1 MFKKM
6 KSTFYMEQLTAIERY
21 LKEGFQLK
29 KNNAILVWF
38 SKVDENGV
46 TISYGI
52 FNKFIDEGI
61 STYSLALQ
69 LDEHFKKTRSSQSYR
84 VVS

>member
-6 KSTFYMEQLTAIERY
+6 KSTFYMEQLTSIERY
-21 LKEGFQLK
+21 LKEGFRLTEG
-29 KNNAILVWF
+29 NTFFVWF

-46 TISYGI
+46 TVTYSM

-69 LDEHFKKTRSSQSYR
+69 LDEHFKKLEAHNPIGL
-84 VVS
+84 

>member
-6 KSTFYMEQLTAIERY
+6 KSTFYMEQLTTIERY
-21 LKEGFQLK
+21 LKEGFRLEEG
-29 KNNAILVWF
+29 NTIFVWF

-46 TISYGI
+46 TVSYCM

-69 LDEHFKKTRSSQSYR
+69 LDEHFKKLEAHNP
-84 VVS
+84 VGL

>member
-6 KSTFYMEQLTAIERY
+6 KSTFYMEQLTTIERY

-29 KNNAILVWF
+29 KNNTILVWF

-46 TISYGI
+46 TISCGI

-69 LDEHFKKTRSSQSYR
+69 LDEHFKKLEAHNPTGL
-84 VVS
+84 

>member
-6 KSTFYMEQLTAIERY
+6 KSTFYMEQLTTIERY
-21 LKEGFQLK
+21 LKEGFQLEEG
-29 KNNAILVWF
+29 NTVFVWF
-38 SKVDENGV
+38 SKVNENGV
-46 TISYGI
+46 TVSYGM

-69 LDEHFKKTRSSQSYR
+69 LDEHFKKLEAHNPTGL
-84 VVS
+84 

>member
-6 KSTFYMEQLTAIERY
+6 KSTFYMERLTTIERY

-29 KNNAILVWF
+29 KGNTNFVWF

-46 TISYGI
+46 TVTYSM

-69 LDEHFKKTRSSQSYR
+69 LDEHFKKLEAHNPTGL
-84 VVS
+84 

>member
-6 KSTFYMEQLTAIERY
+6 KSTFYMEQLTSIERY
-21 LKEGFQLK
+21 LKEGFRLEEG
-29 KNNAILVWF
+29 NTVFVWF

-46 TISYGI
+46 TVSYGM

-69 LDEHFKKTRSSQSYR
+69 LDEHFKKLEAHNP
-84 VVS
+84 VGL

>member
-21 LKEGFQLK
+21 LKEGFQITEG
-29 KNNAILVWF
+29 NTFFVWF
-38 SKVDENGV
+38 SKVNENGV
-46 TISYGI
+46 TVTYGM

-61 STYSLALQ
+61 STYTLALQ
-69 LDEHFKKTRSSQSYR
+69 LIEHFKNLEAHNP
-84 VVS
+84 VGL

>member
-6 KSTFYMEQLTAIERY
+6 KSTFYMKQLTAIESY

-29 KNNAILVWF
+29 EGNTNFNFLWF

-46 TISYGI
+46 TVTYSMI
-52 FNKFIDEGI
+52 NRFIDEGI

-69 LDEHFKKTRSSQSYR
+69 LDEHFKKLEAHNPIGL
-84 VVS
+84 

>member
-6 KSTFYMEQLTAIERY
+6 KSTFYMEQLTTIESY

-29 KNNAILVWF
+29 EGNTIFVWF

-46 TISYGI
+46 
-52 FNKFIDEGI
+52 
-61 STYSLALQ
+61 SLW
-69 LDEHFKKTRSSQSYR
+69 R
-84 VVS
+84 VLAR